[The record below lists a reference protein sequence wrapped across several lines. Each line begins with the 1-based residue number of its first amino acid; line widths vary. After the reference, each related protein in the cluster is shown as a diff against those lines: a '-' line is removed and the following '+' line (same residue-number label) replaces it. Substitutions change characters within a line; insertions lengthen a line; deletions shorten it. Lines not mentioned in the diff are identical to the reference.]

1 MVPQHF
7 VALDTIPLSPNGKV
21 DRKALPAPD
30 LGARA
35 AGDLVL
41 PRNETERTISDLMSQ
56 VLGVP
61 DIGVHDDFFALG
73 GHSLLA
79 AQLTTRLNR
88 DLGASLSLRSVFDCP
103 TVARLAEII
112 GQEGD
117 GATPR
122 PKIVRREDQGR
133 APLSLVQERLRMLEA
148 FNPGTLSY
156 NTPSGHRLRGPLDVA
171 LLDRAFREVAQRQT
185 VLRTT
190 IATEDGEPV
199 QVIHDDIDP
208 DLLQVQGLRPPPHD
222 RIRRTSGR

>member
-1 MVPQHF
+1 MVRRPPRSNRTATLF
-7 VALDTIPLSPNGKV
+7 PYTTLF
-21 DRKALPAPD
+21 
-30 LGARA
+30 RA
-35 AGDLVL
+35 
-41 PRNETERTISDLMSQ
+41 
-56 VLGVP
+56 
-61 DIGVHDDFFALG
+61 
-73 GHSLLA
+73 HSLLA

-171 LLDRAFREVAQRQT
+171 LLDR
-185 VLRTT
+185 
-190 IATEDGEPV
+190 
-199 QVIHDDIDP
+199 
-208 DLLQVQGLRPPPHD
+208 D
-222 RIRRTSGR
+222 RKSTRLTSSH

>member
-1 MVPQHF
+1 M
-7 VALDTIPLSPNGKV
+7 
-21 DRKALPAPD
+21 
-30 LGARA
+30 A
-35 AGDLVL
+35 A
-41 PRNETERTISDLMSQ
+41 
-56 VLGVP
+56 
-61 DIGVHDDFFALG
+61 
-73 GHSLLA
+73 
-79 AQLTTRLNR
+79 
-88 DLGASLSLRSVFDCP
+88 
-103 TVARLAEII
+103 II

-199 QVIHDDIDP
+199 QVIHDDIDRTAEHTSE
-208 DLLQVQGLRPPPHD
+208 LQSL
-222 RIRRTSGR
+222 I